1 MKKNRIAILVITC
14 DKFSDFWEPCTKIFN
29 KFWPDCP
36 YDKFLMSNHSS
47 FEKNGFTNILV
58 GDDKSWSHGV
68 RKALNE
74 LENQYEYV
82 FTLLEDYYFIEK
94 IDSEYMVNMFES
106 FVELEGNFLSL
117 YKLPS
122 KLYKCNSFFGELE
135 NNIPYRQSCVFTLWK
150 IETLNEIL
158 DDNENA
164 WEFEKKGVKRGF
176 KYDKFFG
183 SYYNFNVINV
193 LVKGKLVPK
202 DYQILLE
209 ILPGTNI
216 HRPTFKWYHNLFV
229 LVRDSFIHAFLNFI
243 PSRVKSAIY
252 FKK

>member
-1 MKKNRIAILVITC
+1 M
-14 DKFSDFWEPCTKIFN
+14 
-29 KFWPDCP
+29 
-36 YDKFLMSNHSS
+36 
-47 FEKNGFTNILV
+47 
-58 GDDKSWSHGV
+58 
-68 RKALNE
+68 
-74 LENQYEYV
+74 
-82 FTLLEDYYFIEK
+82 
-94 IDSEYMVNMFES
+94 
-106 FVELEGNFLSL
+106 
-117 YKLPS
+117 
-122 KLYKCNSFFGELE
+122 
-135 NNIPYRQSCVFTLWK
+135 
-150 IETLNEIL
+150 NEIL

-183 SYYNFNVINV
+183 SYYNFKVINV

-216 HRPTFKWYHNLFV
+216 NRPMFKWYHNLFV